1 MIDGS
6 CIGPYQLIG
15 VMLYK
20 LDTHYIADVYDA
32 TYGWVRYDAYEPA
45 DGVGQRVQPPT
56 GRTQHTHGLSGE
68 YYPVELLYA
77 RISVGGAPGA
87 ADEPLAAEADDEAAG
102 DEAGDE
108 AAGDE
113 AGDKAGD
120 VAGDEATSTLS
131 DLALSMPDDSLV
143 QLLVQKQARE
153 ADDEATRADVRTE
166 MAARMDTG
174 VRVNH
179 ALRRGAR

>member
-113 AGDKAGD
+113 PGDE
-120 VAGDEATSTLS
+120 AGDEATSTLS

>member
-1 MIDGS
+1 M
-6 CIGPYQLIG
+6 
-15 VMLYK
+15 
-20 LDTHYIADVYDA
+20 
-32 TYGWVRYDAYEPA
+32 
-45 DGVGQRVQPPT
+45 QPPT

-113 AGDKAGD
+113 PGDEAGD
-120 VAGDEATSTLS
+120 VAGDEAALKATSTLS